1 MLVDVGARWGA
12 HQQWKALIRRAKVL
26 CFEPDQEE
34 ATRLTAQ
41 DEPNVTYLP
50 IALGATD
57 GSVATLHVTSQPA
70 CSSLYAPVEALYR
83 DYPALAEIR
92 PTRTIELP
100 LRSLDAVLH
109 EYAIENVDAI
119 KLDTQGSELDI
130 LRGATT
136 ALRTCSMIDIEVE
149 FNAIYEGQPL
159 FCDVDR
165 FMRDNGF
172 VLWRLSD
179 ICHYAPSEDCGPPL
193 KFVMAFSPPQTV
205 DSHHARGG
213 QLFWAQAQYVRAEYP
228 PTSTARLSPTSAF
241 KAAAVMASAGL
252 WDLALTILRKGD
264 NEPLAQNIVEVMRN
278 APDRVA
284 PVSTQDAEIADLR
297 VQIAARDSRISEGAE
312 HLALAQKEL
321 ATARADAASL
331 RSSTSWRITAPI
343 RALRTMVRRD
353 ASA

>member
-179 ICHYAPSEDCGPPL
+179 ICH
-193 KFVMAFSPPQTV
+193 
-205 DSHHARGG
+205 
-213 QLFWAQAQYVRAEYP
+213 VRTER
-228 PTSTARLSPTSAF
+228 RLRPA
-241 KAAAVMASAGL
+241 
-252 WDLALTILRKGD
+252 
-264 NEPLAQNIVEVMRN
+264 VEVCDGVQ
-278 APDRVA
+278 PTTDR
-284 PVSTQDAEIADLR
+284 
-297 VQIAARDSRISEGAE
+297 
-312 HLALAQKEL
+312 
-321 ATARADAASL
+321 
-331 RSSTSWRITAPI
+331 
-343 RALRTMVRRD
+343 
-353 ASA
+353 